1 MNSNDFSKK
10 DFQDFFQFC
19 QENRPDVAELFL
31 RYELQSLR
39 YELQS
44 LHERFELA
52 IDFSDA
58 ASKKYTD
65 HLKKMQLVSQ
75 EQGLAAAE
83 GMLEEN
89 NRLEAEMQKEDRKV
103 AKLQRQIDCF
113 SKNLWEGKLC

>member
-1 MNSNDFSKK
+1 MNPNNFSKK
-10 DFQDFFQFC
+10 DYQNFFQFC
-19 QENRPDVAELFL
+19 QENRPDVTELF
-31 RYELQSLR
+31 LR

-65 HLKKMQLVSQ
+65 HLKKMRLVIK

-83 GMLEEN
+83 AMLEEN
-89 NRLEAEMQKEDRKV
+89 NRLKKEMQKADRKV
-103 AKLQRQIDCF
+103 AKLQHQIDCF
-113 SKNLWEGKLC
+113 SKNLREGKSC

>member
-1 MNSNDFSKK
+1 MNPNNFSKK
-10 DFQDFFQFC
+10 DYQDFFQFC
-19 QENRPDVAELFL
+19 QENRPDVAELF
-31 RYELQSLR
+31 LR

-65 HLKKMQLVSQ
+65 HLKKMQLVIK

-83 GMLEEN
+83 AMLEEN
-89 NRLEAEMQKEDRKV
+89 NRLKKEMQKADRKV
-103 AKLQRQIDCF
+103 AKLQHQIDCF
-113 SKNLWEGKLC
+113 SKNLREDKSC

>member
-1 MNSNDFSKK
+1 MNPNNFSKK
-10 DFQDFFQFC
+10 DYQNFFQFC
-19 QENRPDVAELFL
+19 QENRPDVTELF
-31 RYELQSLR
+31 LR

-65 HLKKMQLVSQ
+65 HLKKMQLVIK

-83 GMLEEN
+83 AMLEEN
-89 NRLEAEMQKEDRKV
+89 NRLKKEMRKADRKV
-103 AKLQRQIDCF
+103 AKLQHQIDCF
-113 SKNLWEGKLC
+113 SKNLWEGKSC

>member
-1 MNSNDFSKK
+1 MNPNNFSKK
-10 DFQDFFQFC
+10 DYQDFFQFC
-19 QENRPDVAELFL
+19 QEKRPDVAELF
-31 RYELQSLR
+31 LR

-65 HLKKMQLVSQ
+65 HLKKMQLVIK

-83 GMLEEN
+83 AMLEEN
-89 NRLEAEMQKEDRKV
+89 NRLKKEMQKADRKV
-103 AKLQRQIDCF
+103 AKLQHQINCF
-113 SKNLWEGKLC
+113 SKNLWEGKSC

>member
-1 MNSNDFSKK
+1 MNPNNFSKK
-10 DFQDFFQFC
+10 DYQNFFQFC
-19 QENRPDVAELFL
+19 QENRPDVTELF
-31 RYELQSLR
+31 LR

-65 HLKKMQLVSQ
+65 HLKKMQLVIK

-83 GMLEEN
+83 AMLEEN
-89 NRLEAEMQKEDRKV
+89 NRLKKEMQKADRKV
-103 AKLQRQIDCF
+103 AKLQHQIDCF
-113 SKNLWEGKLC
+113 SKNLWEGKSC